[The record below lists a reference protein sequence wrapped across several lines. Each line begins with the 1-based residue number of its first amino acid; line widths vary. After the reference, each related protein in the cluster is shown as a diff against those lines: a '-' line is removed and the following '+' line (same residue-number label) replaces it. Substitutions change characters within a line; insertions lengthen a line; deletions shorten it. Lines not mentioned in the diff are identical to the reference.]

1 MFNMQ
6 QNLYFKSWKY
16 FLLICIDD
24 HNSRLLYQIQASF
37 FIQSGDHWMELSV
50 RNLINILDFLL
61 KNIGDELKKK

>member
-1 MFNMQ
+1 MTTI
-6 QNLYFKSWKY
+6 LDYYIKFK
-16 FLLICIDD
+16 LV
-24 HNSRLLYQIQASF
+24 F